1 MSEASAGTLERSLGW
16 RGVVSLGALPLAI
29 LAVALLTAYIGA
41 QLTNGPIGSVNTEV
55 EGLSSSSTGFLKSVS
70 TYLPFGFAFGAGMV
84 SAVNPCG
91 FSLLPAYLGLFLADD
106 KDAEAPQSRLRHALV
121 VSGTMTAGFVLLF
134 AVVGV
139 VIGSGAQFL
148 VDSFPWIGL
157 GIGIALVAGASVL
170 ITGKKGYSTLAQQ
183 FASKIG
189 GGSTNSSNRG
199 IFLFGLS
206 YGTASLSCTLPV
218 FLLVIGGSITA
229 SSILPSLGQFLLY
242 GLGMASVITALTI
255 SIALFESALVGP
267 LRKVMEYVEP
277 ISAVMLLIAGT
288 YIVYYWLT
296 LGGLLDRLS

>member
-1 MSEASAGTLERSLGW
+1 MSEARAETLGSGLNWRSIFT
-16 RGVVSLGALPLAI
+16 VGALPLAI
-29 LAVALLTAYIGA
+29 LVGALLTAYIGA
-41 QLTNGPIGSVNTEV
+41 QLTSGPVGGVNTEV
-55 EGLSSSSTGFLKSVS
+55 EGLSSSSTGFLSDVG
-70 TYLPFGFAFGAGMV
+70 TWLPFGFAFGAGMV

-106 KDAEAPQSRLRHALV
+106 GGNEAASSRLRHALV

-134 AVVGV
+134 IVVGS
-139 VIGSGAQFL
+139 VIGFGGQFL

-157 GIGIALVAGASVL
+157 GIGIMLVAGASVL
-170 ITGKKGYSTLAQQ
+170 LTGRKGYNTLAQGL
-183 FASKIG
+183 ASKIG
-189 GGSTNSSNRG
+189 GGSTDSGNRG

-206 YGTASLSCTLPV
+206 YGAASLSCTLPV

-229 SSILPSLGQFLLY
+229 TSILPSLGQFLIY

-267 LRKVMEYVEP
+267 LRKAMQYVEP
-277 ISAVMLLIAGT
+277 VSAVMLLVAGT

-296 LGGLLDRLS
+296 LGDLLESLS